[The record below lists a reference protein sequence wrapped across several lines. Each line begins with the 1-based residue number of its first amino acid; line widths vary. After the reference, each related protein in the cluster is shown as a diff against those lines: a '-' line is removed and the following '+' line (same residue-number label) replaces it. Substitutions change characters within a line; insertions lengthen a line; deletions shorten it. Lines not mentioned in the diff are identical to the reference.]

1 MSLYET
7 VFSNLANPLTFSEE
21 SGVVA
26 GSLGVVGTRRHQ
38 LPADWP
44 SPLLRFMSPS
54 KPSPRPS
61 AHRAGPGRR
70 TPPLAA

>member
-1 MSLYET
+1 MSYET
-7 VFSNLANPLTFSEE
+7 AFSNLSSPLTFSEE

-26 GSLGVVGTRRHQ
+26 GSLGVIGTRRHP
-38 LPADWP
+38 LPQSWP
-44 SPLLRFMSPS
+44 PAWTRFVAPS

>member
-38 LPADWP
+38 RANRARVHQRIVLVLAGV
-44 SPLLRFMSPS
+44 
-54 KPSPRPS
+54 PR
-61 AHRAGPGRR
+61 R
-70 TPPLAA
+70 